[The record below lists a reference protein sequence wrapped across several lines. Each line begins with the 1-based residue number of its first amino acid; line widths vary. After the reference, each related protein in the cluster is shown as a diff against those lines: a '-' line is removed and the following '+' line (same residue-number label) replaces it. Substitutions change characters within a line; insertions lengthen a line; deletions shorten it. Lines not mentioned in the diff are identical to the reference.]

1 MQGDASFGEDVRKLI
16 AIESIYMYTGMKKQA
31 VHTEIII
38 NDDEGKRYRND
49 YVCPMRYE
57 LQGLL

>member
-1 MQGDASFGEDVRKLI
+1 
-16 AIESIYMYTGMKKQA
+16 MKKQA

-57 LQGLL
+57 LQGLLGNVKNYV